1 MNGAMLHR
9 LTHRQLEAFRAVI
22 ETGKVTAAA
31 DVLNTTQPSISRMI
45 ADLEAAAGF
54 RLFQRQGRQL
64 LPTSEALALY
74 EEVERSFVGLNKIA
88 RVIADIRDFRR
99 GSLLIAGMPAL
110 ALKFLPDVIA
120 TFLQTEP
127 DIAVSLRARSS
138 QAVLQHLSSQQFD
151 LGFAALDTDHPA
163 VTRRTICTAPMQAVL
178 PLGHPLAAKE
188 FLEPGDFHEQP
199 FVVLGAEIATRSET
213 DVFMAAGHA
222 RPRIVA
228 EAQLS
233 ASICELVANGAGLS
247 IVEPVTAANFAA
259 AGRVVA
265 RPLHPEQPFS
275 YDLLLP
281 ALREPSRVAARFLE
295 LVEARFADLL
305 NVRGRANDGPEDP
318 VRGISPSRP

>member
-1 MNGAMLHR
+1 MLHR

-31 DVLNTTQPSISRMI
+31 GALNTTQPSVSRMI
-45 ADLEAAAGF
+45 SDLETVTGF
-54 RLFQRQGRQL
+54 GLFERRGRQL
-64 LPTSEALALY
+64 VPTSEALALY
-74 EEVERSFVGLNKIA
+74 EEVERSFVGLAEIS
-88 RVIADIRDFRR
+88 RVIEDIRDFRR

-120 TFLQTEP
+120 TFVRAQPGIT
-127 DIAVSLRARSS
+127 VSLRARSS
-138 QAVLQHLSSQQFD
+138 QAVLRHLSSQQFD

-163 VTRRTICTAPMQAVL
+163 VRRRPICTAPMQAVL
-178 PLGHPLAAKE
+178 PLGHPLGRKDR
-188 FLEPGDFHEQP
+188 LEPADFHEQP
-199 FVVLGAEIATRSET
+199 FVALGAEIATRSET
-213 DVFMAAGHA
+213 DTFLAVGNA

-259 AGRVVA
+259 AGRVIA
-265 RPLHPEQPFS
+265 RPLRPEHPFR

-281 ALREPSRVAARFLE
+281 ALREPSRASVHFLE
-295 LVEARFADLL
+295 LVETRFATLL
-305 NVRGRANDGPEDP
+305 GH
-318 VRGISPSRP
+318 